1 MCREC
6 NVVVSKYKR
15 LRVSKERMHL
25 RRGGSELAGI
35 RADFFIFT
43 LKRGC
48 ISEAG
53 LENFRLITMVV
64 WFTFFGFCF
73 FVYFAPKLLSQVQQ

>member
-6 NVVVSKYKR
+6 NVIVSKHKR
-15 LRVSKERMHL
+15 LQVSKERMHL
-25 RRGGSELAGI
+25 GKGGSELAGI
-35 RADFFIFT
+35 RADFFYFT

-53 LENFRLITMVV
+53 FENFRLITMVV
-64 WFTFFGFCF
+64 W
-73 FVYFAPKLLSQVQQ
+73 LLMRSQLS

>member
-6 NVVVSKYKR
+6 NVVVSKHKR
-15 LRVSKERMHL
+15 LQVSKERMHL
-25 RRGGSELAGI
+25 GKGGSELAGV
-35 RADFFIFT
+35 RADFFFFYFT

-53 LENFRLITMVV
+53 LENFRLITMVA
-64 WFTFFGFCF
+64 WLTFFVFCLF
-73 FVYFAPKLLSQVQQ
+73 CT